1 MPRAKNTTAHQ
12 SRQMVLHLA
21 ALFIYRPPCLQS
33 FLLTTFAPFL
43 GLHHS
48 SSIQHNV
55 RIMRSVWLALLCSLQ
70 RNNITTNLHHHQ
82 IRNANQATVRAHAPH
97 NLRYVKCRLRCKVAA
112 SCKATSFTL
121 CTLHVH
127 CKSARKNILV
137 LSSPTAAQHKPFLF

>member
-1 MPRAKNTTAHQ
+1 MC
-12 SRQMVLHLA
+12 LA
-21 ALFIYRPPCLQS
+21 ALFIYRPQCLQS

-55 RIMRSVWLALLCSLQ
+55 GIMRSVWLALLKGCQ
-70 RNNITTNLHHHQ
+70 RNNITKYLHHHK

-97 NLRYVKCRLRCKVAA
+97 NLRYVKCRLRYKVAA
-112 SCKATSFTL
+112 SCKAKSVTW
-121 CTLHVH
+121 CTLHLH

-137 LSSPTAAQHKPFLF
+137 LSNLAAAQAK